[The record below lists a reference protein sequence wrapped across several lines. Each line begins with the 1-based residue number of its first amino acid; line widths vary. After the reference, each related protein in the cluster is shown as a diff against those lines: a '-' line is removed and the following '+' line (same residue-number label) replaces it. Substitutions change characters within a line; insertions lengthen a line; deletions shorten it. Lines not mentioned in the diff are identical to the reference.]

1 MPDARVVVLG
11 VGNELMR
18 DDAVGVEVV
27 RRLAREPADERV
39 EFLEAGT
46 AVIEALDLVPPGAHV
61 IVIDAASGGG
71 PPGSVY
77 RFGLDDVA
85 VTRGVSLHET
95 ALSEAFAVARL
106 GGAAFGNVVILGVEP
121 AEVAVGTRLSPSLQ
135 EKLPAVLEAARREI
149 ARLVERI
156 ATKGHE

>member
-46 AVIEALDLVPPGAHV
+46 AVIEALDLVPSGAHV
-61 IVIDAASGGG
+61 IVIDAAAGGG

-85 VTRGVSLHET
+85 VARGVSLHET

-121 AEVAVGTRLSPSLQ
+121 AEVAVGTWLSPALQ
-135 EKLPAVLEAARREI
+135 EKLPAALGAARLEI
-149 ARLVERI
+149 ARLVEG
-156 ATKGHE
+156 T